1 MRIASLHVYPVK
13 SCGPVDLVEARLDAL
28 GLDGDRRYA
37 VVDAA
42 GEALTQR
49 GFAPMASIR
58 PRLLPG
64 ALALDLGGLAE
75 IKVPDD
81 GFGERCEA
89 AVWGHRVPAH
99 AAAEPV
105 NRPLSDFLGTTA
117 RLVRLDPAALRSFAD
132 SRPVLVVSSASL
144 GLLNAGLVAA
154 VGIER
159 FRANIVVDGAAP
171 QAELGWQRLAA
182 GTAELEFAGPCERC
196 EVTTIDQTWG
206 RRGGEEPLQ
215 TIAARFGSVFG
226 AYFRVARPG
235 LVANG
240 ASLTPG

>member
-13 SCGPVDLVEARLDAL
+13 SCGAVDLGEARLDAL

-42 GEALTQR
+42 GRALTQR

-58 PRLLPG
+58 PRRRSG

-81 GFGERCEA
+81 GFGEPCEA

-105 NRPLSDFLGTTA
+105 NRPLSDFLGTAA
-117 RLVRLDPAALRSFAD
+117 RLVRLDPAAMRSFAD
-132 SRPVLVVSSASL
+132 SRPVLVVSAASL
-144 GLLNAGLVAA
+144 GLLNAKLNPK

-171 QAELGWQRLAA
+171 LAELDWRRLAA
-182 GTAELEFAGPCERC
+182 GTAELEFAEPCERC
-196 EVTTIDQTWG
+196 EVTTIDQASG
-206 RRGGEEPLQ
+206 RRRGEEPLQ

-235 LVANG
+235 RVAIG